1 MRPRR
6 RGFPRGFR
14 GRGAEDHENQLI
26 QSLSGVKGDFL
37 GPEDPIPLAKV
48 RLGSGY
54 LILNRPLLDITPGSS
69 TWDLY
74 GGTAP

>member
-26 QSLSGVKGDFL
+26 QSQSGVNGDFL
-37 GPEDPIPLAKV
+37 GPECCYSCFGV
-48 RLGSGY
+48 RWSWVVFYIELVV
-54 LILNRPLLDITPGSS
+54 
-69 TWDLY
+69 
-74 GGTAP
+74 